1 MKALRYGLGA
11 LGVAAVVFG
20 LHGLVTGGVATN
32 WPQPAVWLVLGV
44 LAHDLVLVPTVA
56 AAGWVLARLVPSA
69 VRGVVRGGLLVAAV
83 VTLVALPVLSG
94 KGDPRNPSLTAQDYP
109 RNWLLVLAGIAVVT
123 TALAT
128 AGWWFASRSAGG
140 RRTGS
145 PGRRSA
151 P

>member
-1 MKALRYGLGA
+1 VRYGLGS

-20 LHGLVTGGVATN
+20 LRGLSTGGVATR
-32 WPQPAVWLVLGV
+32 WPEPALWLVLGV
-44 LAHDLVLVPTVA
+44 FAHDLILVPIA
-56 AAGWVLARLVPSA
+56 ATAGWVLARVVPRA

-94 KGDPRNPSLTAQDYP
+94 KGDPRNPSLTPLDYT

-123 TALAT
+123 TVLAI
-128 AGWWFASRSAGG
+128 ARWLASWPEGG
-140 RRTGS
+140 RRNGS
-145 PGRRSA
+145 PGRSSR